1 MAYAIKARPNGV
13 RARRDEEAQYRL
25 VMAVAFAVF
34 LVGAL
39 VVRLVP
45 TRWRGV
51 SETEQKSVVAE
62 ARAAAH
68 RCVPFAFMN

>member
-34 LVGAL
+34 WLVRSWSAWFLPAGAGF
-39 VVRLVP
+39 RRRSRNP
-45 TRWRGV
+45 SWRKHV
-51 SETEQKSVVAE
+51 QLHTVAC
-62 ARAAAH
+62 H
-68 RCVPFAFMN
+68 LPL